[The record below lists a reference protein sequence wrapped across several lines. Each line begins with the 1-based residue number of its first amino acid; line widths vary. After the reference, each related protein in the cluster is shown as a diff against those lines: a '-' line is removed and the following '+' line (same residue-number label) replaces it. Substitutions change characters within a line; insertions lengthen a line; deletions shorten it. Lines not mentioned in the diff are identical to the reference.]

1 MNTFNLHDLELLKY
15 PRTPHLEGS
24 RLQTGDEGHFHV
36 PYKTLAG
43 KQIVIEEKLDGANC
57 ALRFDSYGQLFLQSR
72 GHFLGGGGNE
82 RQFALLK
89 KWASVHEPRLLEIL
103 TDRYIVFAE
112 WLHKKHSVFYDS
124 LPTYFAEFD
133 IWDRHSN
140 QWLDTKTR
148 ASILSPLPVLSVP
161 VLYQGIA
168 PKKLSDL
175 VSFLAPSLGKSPNW
189 KASFERTVIREKLEL
204 EKAWQLCDLNTL
216 AEGLYIKVEENGS
229 VVARYK
235 WVRPD
240 FVQTLISH
248 NVHHSQQPYIA
259 NQLREGVDIFSPKLT
274 ENWSS

>member
-1 MNTFNLHDLELLKY
+1 MNTLNLHDLELIKY

-24 RLQTGDEGHFHV
+24 RLQAGDEGFDHI
-36 PYKTLAG
+36 PYKALVG
-43 KQIVIEEKLDGANC
+43 KDIIVEEKLDGANC
-57 ALRFDSYGQLFLQSR
+57 ALRFDAYGQLFLQSR

-89 KWASVHEPRLLEIL
+89 KWASAHEPRLLEVL

-133 IWDRHSN
+133 IFDRQTNH
-140 QWLDTKTR
+140 WLGTQAR
-148 ASILSPLPVLSVP
+148 ASLLGPLPVLGVP

-175 VSFLAPSLGKSPNW
+175 VALLGPSLGKSPNW
-189 KASFERTVIREKLEL
+189 QKNFERIVARENLDIN
-204 EKAWQLCDLNTL
+204 KAWQLCDINTL
-216 AEGLYIKVEENGS
+216 AEGLYIKVEEDGN

-240 FVQTLISH
+240 FVQTLLSH

-259 NQLREGVDIFSPKLT
+259 NQLRDGVDIYSPT
-274 ENWSS
+274 IRENWI